1 MEKRCLLLFA
11 PCSVLRAL
19 SDKRFDE
26 RGLANPW
33 LARDEDDLAL
43 AVQCFT

>member
-1 MEKRCLLLFA
+1 MEKGWLIF
-11 PCSVLRAL
+11 CSVSVLAVE
-19 SDKRFDE
+19 SFDQ